1 MPEVWRKNMISRR
14 PLQLMVGLCLLLVHA
29 LQIVPASA
37 GQTGVSAVEQQLA
50 DRYVPVAYLRE
61 QEHDCAGPPQGG
73 EPYQPLPVDIVLDNP
88 EVLLRD
94 AANGDQVIAS
104 GVGAADLV
112 AYGPD
117 TYLDYPG
124 DPRRP
129 GCTYETHERN
139 RSTELGLEPTT
150 YVHIVY
156 DETERRLALQYWFF
170 YYFNHWNNTH
180 ESDWEMI
187 QLMWDD
193 VSGVDEAL
201 QAEPSRVGFS
211 QHGNGELA
219 TWGDDK
225 VQVEDGTHP
234 LIYPA
239 AGSHATFYSND
250 TFLAW
255 GERSSGFGCDVSTGP
270 SVRTP
275 LTAVVVP
282 NDPDPNGE
290 FAWLL
295 YEGRWGERQPSAFN
309 GVVGPS
315 FNSRWIDPWV
325 TTDNWRNFSIVV
337 PEASNTLGPTMTD
350 AFCGLT
356 EAGSRLLILAL
367 IQPWIAVPLVAAALG
382 VIGFFYRRSRRLL
395 RLAVRVYRAHWRVF
409 LGIGLAA
416 IPIGIAVNIVQR
428 FLSTRDPV
436 RWLATWLDDT
446 TGARLG
452 VVTAFGGAQQLATL
466 LIIAPAVIQAVADIH
481 AGRSPGVVRAFQL
494 AASRSLPIAL
504 AGLIALVLITI
515 PLLTVIGLPIA
526 IWLFVQWH
534 FFAQVLTFDRHESSP
549 GALGESADLV
559 KGRWWS
565 TFFTVFIIDLIATI
579 PGIVVGFGLLTL
591 GRTAVGF
598 ANGISSLLYALAIPF
613 AVIAVT
619 LVFLERRGVALPLA
633 TAGDDYQ
640 SERSIVAVV
649 PETTT

>member
-1 MPEVWRKNMISRR
+1 MARHLPGFLGI
-14 PLQLMVGLCLLLVHA
+14 LCLLLAGGDSVA
-29 LQIVPASA
+29 AQPATPTA
-37 GQTGVSAVEQQLA
+37 IEQQLA

-61 QEHDCAGPPQGG
+61 QAYDCAGPPQGG
-73 EPYQPLPVDIVLDNP
+73 EPYLPLPIDVVLDNP

-94 AANGDQVIAS
+94 AADNDRVLDTGP
-104 GVGAADLV
+104 GATDIL
-112 AYGPD
+112 AYGED

-129 GCTYETHERN
+129 GCTYETHERV
-139 RSTELGLEPTT
+139 RSAELGLVPTT

-156 DETERRLALQYWFF
+156 DETEQRLALQYWFF

-193 VSGVDEAL
+193 VSSVAQAL
-201 QAEPSRVGFS
+201 EVEPTRVGYS

-219 TWGDDK
+219 NWGDDK
-225 VQVEDGTHP
+225 IQVEDGTHP

-255 GERSSGFGCDVSTGP
+255 GERSSGFGCDISSGP

-282 NDPDPNGE
+282 NDPDPDGE

-315 FNSRWIDPWV
+315 FNSRWIDPWE
-325 TTDNWRNFSIVV
+325 TTDDWRNFSIVV
-337 PEASNTLGPTMTD
+337 PESSNALGPTMTD
-350 AFCGLT
+350 AFCHLT
-356 EAGSRLLILAL
+356 EAGSRLLITAL
-367 IQPWIAVPLVAAALG
+367 VHPWVALPLIAIAFG
-382 VIGFFYRRSRRLL
+382 VIAFFYRRSRNLLHRARRLY
-395 RLAVRVYRAHWRVF
+395 AAHWRVF

-416 IPIGIAVNIVQR
+416 VPIGIVVNILQS
-428 FLSTRDPV
+428 FLSSRNPV
-436 RWLATWLDDT
+436 QWVTTWFDDT

-452 VVTAFGGAQQLATL
+452 LVTAFGGAQQLATL
-466 LIIAPAVIQAVADIH
+466 LIIAPAVIQAVADIQG
-481 AGRSPGVVRAFQL
+481 GRSPEVIRSFRLASVRA
-494 AASRSLPIAL
+494 LPIAL
-504 AGLIALVLITI
+504 AGLIALVLIAF
-515 PLLTVIGLPIA
+515 PLLTVVGLPIA
-526 IWLFVQWH
+526 LWLFVQWH
-534 FFAQVLTFDRHESSP
+534 FFAQVLVFDSGESSP
-549 GALGESADLV
+549 NALRESADLV
-559 KGRWWS
+559 KGRWWD
-565 TFFTVFIIDLIATI
+565 TLFTVFIIDLIATI
-579 PGIVVGFGLLTL
+579 PGILVGFGLLTL

-619 LVFLERRGVALPLA
+619 LLFLERRGVSIPIA
-633 TAGDDYQ
+633 TA
-640 SERSIVAVV
+640 ERATDPGPSVVSIAPNTVR
-649 PETTT
+649 

>member
-1 MPEVWRKNMISRR
+1 MLHTITIMRR
-14 PLQLMVGLCLLLVHA
+14 CLVGFLAVLGVVFA
-29 LQIVPASA
+29 GGGSVVAQPAGAPS
-37 GQTGVSAVEQQLA
+37 VEQQLA

-61 QEHDCAGPPQGG
+61 QEDDCAGPPQGG
-73 EPYQPLPVDIVLDNP
+73 EPYLPLPIDIVLDNP

-94 AANGDQVIAS
+94 AADGDQVLAS
-104 GVGAADLV
+104 GVGATDL
-112 AYGPD
+112 ASFGPD

-129 GCTYETHERN
+129 GCTYETHERV
-139 RSTELGLEPTT
+139 RTAELGLEPTT

-156 DETERRLALQYWFF
+156 DETEQRLALQYWFF

-193 VSGVDEAL
+193 VSGVEQAL
-201 QAEPSRVGFS
+201 QVEPTRVGYS

-225 VQVEDGTHP
+225 IQVEDETHP

-239 AGSHATFYSND
+239 AGPHATFYSND

-255 GERSSGFGCDVSTGP
+255 GERSSGFGCDISSGP

-282 NDPDPNGE
+282 NDPDPDGE

-295 YEGRWGERQPSAFN
+295 YEGRWGERQPGPFN

-367 IQPWIAVPLVAAALG
+367 IQPWIALPLIAVAVA
-382 VIGFFYRRSRRLL
+382 VFGFFYRRSRRLL
-395 RLAVRVYRAHWRVF
+395 RLALQLYRAHWQVF

-416 IPIGIAVNIVQR
+416 VPIGIVVNIVQS
-428 FLSTRDPV
+428 FLSSRDPV
-436 RWLATWLDDT
+436 QWLATWLDDT

-481 AGRSPGVVRAFQL
+481 AGRSPGIVCSFRL
-494 AASRSLPIAL
+494 AAARSLPIAL
-504 AGLIALVLITI
+504 AGLVAVVLIAL

-534 FFAQVLTFDRHESSP
+534 FFAQVLIFDRHESSA

-559 KGRWWS
+559 KGRWWK
-565 TFFTVFIIDLIATI
+565 TLFTVFIVDLIATI
-579 PGIVVGFGLLTL
+579 PGVVVGFGLLTL

-619 LVFLERRGVALPLA
+619 LMFLECRGVSLPLA
-633 TAGDDYQ
+633 KVARTTPTEPSMVAG
-640 SERSIVAVV
+640 V
-649 PETTT
+649 PEPTP